1 MAQTTGLWNVAGIN
15 LPDFG
20 LSEKLGIAPNALQ
33 SPNYGAL
40 NNDAF
45 SQQTNQQYNALQS
58 IPQQVGTTV
67 NGTTTYKPNPA
78 YTAAAAQNTSNNTSR
93 IANASANNN
102 TWQGLPGYAGWDPA
116 AAAADFAK
124 TGGVGKGGSGGGS
137 NGGGATSKYTSLKG
151 DARANNV
158 LSSPQAQADFEASG
172 MNMDEYLNSIDQ
184 EANAQNAM
192 LGGYE
197 QTANADKLAAEQN
210 LQGQATQLKGTA
222 LTGKEDA
229 LSAARRLYSELQQG
243 YKQRFGGASSAG
255 EAAMALTGNEQQ
267 RQMAQTNRGYQD
279 TINQIDQQA
288 ATALNTV
295 QSEFRSRLDQI
306 NQNRTLVESQ
316 RLQARRGALQD
327 LANKAYAIKQQQ
339 DAFKQNLQLIQAQ
352 IDMQAKA
359 NGTKAFNVNPTS
371 TLTPGN
377 IATTASGNQGL
388 TDVQNSVGKMSSGT
402 YNDPYLDS
410 LFKQNPFNTGA
421 GYIK

>member
-1 MAQTTGLWNVAGIN
+1 MATTQGLWNVAGIN

-20 LSEKLGIAPNALQ
+20 LSEKLGIAPNAAQ
-33 SPNYGAL
+33 YNSGSL

-45 SQQTNQQYNALQS
+45 SQKTNQNYNTLQS

-67 NGTTTYKPNPA
+67 NGTTTYKPNPV
-78 YTAAAAQNTSNNTSR
+78 YTKAAAQNTATNTSR
-93 IANASANNN
+93 MANVSANNN
-102 TWQGLPGYAGWDPA
+102 AGWQSLPGYAGWDPA
-116 AAAADFAK
+116 AASADYAK
-124 TGGVGKGGSGGGS
+124 TGGAGKGGSSGGG
-137 NGGGATSKYTSLKG
+137 GTSKYTSNRG
-151 DARANNV
+151 DSRVNSI
-158 LSSPQAQADFEASG
+158 LSDAGATQDFEASG
-172 MNMDEYLNSIDQ
+172 MNMDEYLSSIDQ
-184 EANAQNAM
+184 EAAAQNAM
-192 LGGYE
+192 LGNYE
-197 QTANADKLAAEQN
+197 ATANADKLAAEQN
-210 LQGQATQLKGTA
+210 LQGQSTQLKGTA
-222 LTGKEDA
+222 TRGKEDA

-279 TINQIDQQA
+279 TINQIDQQS

-306 NQNRTLVESQ
+306 NQNRTMVESQ

-327 LANKAYAIKQQQ
+327 LANKAFAIKQQQ
-339 DAFKQNLQLIQAQ
+339 DAFKQNIQLMQAQ

-359 NGTKAFNVNPTS
+359 NGARSFNPNPIS
-371 TLTPGN
+371 TLTTTNKPV
-377 IATTASGNQGL
+377 TASGNTGL
-388 TDVQNSVGKMSSGT
+388 NTAVGSINNTSTGM

-421 GYIK
+421 NYIR

>member
-45 SQQTNQQYNALQS
+45 SQYTNQQYNNLQS
-58 IPQQVGTTV
+58 IPQQVGTTT
-67 NGTTTYKPNPA
+67 NGVTTYATNPA
-78 YTAAAAQNTSNNTSR
+78 YTTAAAQNTATNTSR
-93 IANASANNN
+93 MANASANNN
-102 TWQGLPGYAGWDPA
+102 DWRSLPGYAGWDPKA
-116 AAAADFAK
+116 AEADFAK
-124 TGGVGKGGSGGGS
+124 TGGAGKGGSSGGNAGGS
-137 NGGGATSKYTSLKG
+137 SKYTSSRG
-151 DARANNV
+151 DTRANQIIAD
-158 LSSPQAQADFEASG
+158 PTATQDFENSG
-172 MNMDEYLNSIDQ
+172 MNMDDYLSSIDQ
-184 EANAQNAM
+184 EAAAQNAM
-192 LGGYE
+192 LGNYE
-197 QTANADKLAAEQN
+197 TTANADKLAAEQN
-210 LQGQATQLKGTA
+210 LAGQATQLKGTA

-279 TINQIDQQA
+279 TINQIDQQS

-306 NQNRTLVESQ
+306 NQNRTMVESQ

-327 LANKAYAIKQQQ
+327 LANKAFAIKQQQ
-339 DAFKQNLQLIQAQ
+339 ESFKQNLQLMQAQ

-359 NGTKAFNVNPTS
+359 NGTKVFNVNPSS
-371 TLTPGN
+371 TLTPGAV
-377 IATTASGNQGL
+377 ATTASGNQGL
-388 TDVQNSVGKMSSGT
+388 TNVNNSVGQTSGL
-402 YNDPYLDS
+402 YKDEYLNS

-421 GYIK
+421 NYIK